1 MKEWTLIPPESGAIV
16 IEGCSIFNHPRIR
29 GRYRSSHLCR
39 LSPALYPLLCR
50 SGGNPE
56 RQETPWN
63 ASGIASP
70 RFGHLS
76 RFGTIKRSANL
87 QSDSVTSRSSH
98 AASRGV
104 THHQGS
110 VQALPWS
117 CLVPIHSVLTDD
129 SDRSANLQID
139 RSMGTRT
146 ARIVHASF
154 NVGGLGSRKT
164 SKLSTAGR
172 SLNFARPQFTGRP
185 WLVTSGGVQN
195 GWRALIF
202 LDRPLNPL
210 SINVQKKGGRF
221 AQETQQKP
229 AHNPLGFHGGSHG

>member
-50 SGGNPE
+50 LMSADPLTLRRCSASVE
-56 RQETPWN
+56 RQVTPWN
-63 ASGIASP
+63 ASGITSP

-76 RFGTIKRSANL
+76 QFGTSKAR
-87 QSDSVTSRSSH
+87 VTSRSRH

-117 CLVPIHSVLTDD
+117 CLITDD
-129 SDRSANLQID
+129 SVKAQTSCV
-139 RSMGTRT
+139 
-146 ARIVHASF
+146 RIVHASF
-154 NVGGLGSRKT
+154 TTGGLGT
-164 SKLSTAGR
+164 LQTGKLSTAGR
-172 SLNFARPQFTGRP
+172 SPNFPHPQLTGRP
-185 WLVTSGGVQN
+185 WLMTSGGMVDSEN
-195 GWRALIF
+195 GPLF
-202 LDRPLNPL
+202 TDRPLNPL
-210 SINVQKKGGRF
+210 SINVQKKGGGF
-221 AQETQQKP
+221 AQKTQQKP
-229 AHNPLGFHGGSHG
+229 TGFFGGFSC